1 MRVREKDCSGR
12 SWADEIPYAGSSAA
26 GPVPTM
32 QHTSA
37 DQLKNHRHHPLYR
50 HGRSQAHAWI
60 TRLRSQNHPARM
72 KLMRQA
78 SLWFVA
84 GVLICAP
91 AAAQQQQPLTDET
104 VMQLVKAVLLQY
116 FDSGSVF
123 EISVSGSAQVGDLLI
138 VEDLLV
144 LGKPAVVHGLRG
156 EFLLHLTG
164 VEVEL
169 AAITNRTVKA
179 RRVQKATLVA
189 KSTSAAIQEALGR
202 WSESLINPRIQ
213 LQNGAFVVTAII
225 RRDDTLYPTVAH
237 GALAVVQKQQVHLVL
252 TDVTVSGSN
261 VPVDLVAN
269 ELSRINPL
277 VDLSKYPIAL
287 FVDRLV
293 LHSDGVELLA
303 TNMK

>member
-1 MRVREKDCSGR
+1 
-12 SWADEIPYAGSSAA
+12 
-26 GPVPTM
+26 
-32 QHTSA
+32 
-37 DQLKNHRHHPLYR
+37 
-50 HGRSQAHAWI
+50 
-60 TRLRSQNHPARM
+60 
-72 KLMRQA
+72 MRQA

-84 GVLICAP
+84 AVLICAP
-91 AAAQQQQPLTDET
+91 AAAQQQQPLTNET
-104 VMQLVKAVLLQY
+104 VMQLVRAMLRQY
-116 FDSGSVF
+116 FDSDSVF
-123 EISVSGSAQVGDLLI
+123 EISVSGAAQVGNLLI

-156 EFLLHLTG
+156 EFLLHLAG

-179 RRVQKATLVA
+179 KRVQKATVVI
-189 KSTSAAIQEALGR
+189 KSTSAAIQEALSR

-225 RRDDTLYPTVAH
+225 RRNDALYPTVAH

-261 VPVDLVAN
+261 VPVDLVGS

-277 VDLSKYPIAL
+277 VDLSQYPIAL